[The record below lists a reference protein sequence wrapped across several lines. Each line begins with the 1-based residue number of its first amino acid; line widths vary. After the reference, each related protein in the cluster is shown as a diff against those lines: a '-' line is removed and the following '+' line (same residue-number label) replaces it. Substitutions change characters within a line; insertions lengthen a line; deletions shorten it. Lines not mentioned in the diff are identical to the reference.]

1 MRKKWLS
8 PNSWQWSWYGKILA
22 NDNSFNSENF
32 IMYPVA
38 QQCCL
43 EIPHSPPGNPP
54 VTVYSAP
61 RGVSGQK
68 SSRNP
73 TENTSRYL
81 WGVSGGLRRDIIA
94 ESQGIAKFQFRYYFI
109 SFLLIILYKTCQ
121 ILSKHPQQVNA
132 KNIEKSAPSKPS
144 NVFSM

>member
-1 MRKKWLS
+1 
-8 PNSWQWSWYGKILA
+8 
-22 NDNSFNSENF
+22 
-32 IMYPVA
+32 MYPVA

-73 TENTSRYL
+73 TKTL
-81 WGVSGGLRRDIIA
+81 LVTGGGFLGGSSDNFRRDIIA
-94 ESQGIAKFQFRYYFI
+94 EPHGNILNFNLGTIYFLSYQ
-109 SFLLIILYKTCQ
+109 SFLYKPCQ